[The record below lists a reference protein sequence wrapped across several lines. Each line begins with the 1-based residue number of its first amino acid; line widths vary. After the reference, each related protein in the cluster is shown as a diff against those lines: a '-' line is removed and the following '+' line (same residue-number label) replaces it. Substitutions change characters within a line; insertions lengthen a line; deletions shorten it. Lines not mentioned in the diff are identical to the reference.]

1 MSSAVI
7 IVAAGSSTRLG
18 TGRKKEYIQLKGKPV
33 IHHTFEAFA
42 SSRLF
47 RYICMVVPPSGIEEA
62 RRIMGPLAAEL
73 EVTFAEGGA
82 TRQQSVLQGLRAL
95 EPAAPDYVLIH
106 DGARPWVS
114 VECIAGILEA
124 TAERGACA
132 PAVVP
137 PDAIKRIAGDGV
149 ITEHFSRN
157 NTLGI
162 QTPQG
167 FSFPEI
173 LLAHEKAAA
182 DGETYIDDT
191 EIFSRY
197 IHPVYTL
204 PGESA
209 NRKITY
215 LHDINAGVFRIGQGY
230 DIHRLTAGSNMVL
243 GGAAIPSDMGEEAH
257 SDGDVLLH
265 AVIDALFGAAAAGD
279 IGTHFPPE
287 DRQYKDISS
296 RELLRR
302 TASVLKEKGYVV
314 VNIDAT
320 VILEQPKIRPYIP
333 EMRKN
338 IGEDLGIRPDC
349 VSVKGKTAEKTG
361 PVGKGEAVE
370 AQAVCLIQNR

>member
-33 IHHTFEAFA
+33 IHHTFEAFVF
-42 SSRLF
+42 SRLF
-47 RYICMVVPPSGIEEA
+47 RYICMVAPPSGIEEA
-62 RRIMGPLAAEL
+62 RRIMGPLVTKGHVSVSAAAAEL

-124 TAERGACA
+124 AAERGACA
-132 PAVVP
+132 PVVVP
-137 PDAIKRIAGDGV
+137 PDAIKRIGSDGV

-182 DGETYIDDT
+182 DGGTYIDDT
-191 EIFSRY
+191 EIYSRY
-197 IHPVYTL
+197 VHPVYTI

-215 LHDINAGVFRIGQGY
+215 LHDI
-230 DIHRLTAGSNMVL
+230 
-243 GGAAIPSDMGEEAH
+243 EA
-257 SDGDVLLH
+257 
-265 AVIDALFGAAAAGD
+265 
-279 IGTHFPPE
+279 E
-287 DRQYKDISS
+287 
-296 RELLRR
+296 
-302 TASVLKEKGYVV
+302 
-314 VNIDAT
+314 
-320 VILEQPKIRPYIP
+320 
-333 EMRKN
+333 
-338 IGEDLGIRPDC
+338 
-349 VSVKGKTAEKTG
+349 
-361 PVGKGEAVE
+361 
-370 AQAVCLIQNR
+370 